1 MSDLHNRLMT
11 VDDFLLWAEKREG
24 GHYELVD
31 GSVHAMAPEQAGHAR
46 AKGDAYVALKTAIAR
61 AASPCEAMPDGMTVR
76 IDATSAYEPDALVYC
91 GKRLQRRADEV
102 PDPVIVVE
110 VLSPSTGRFDRFGK
124 LPGYFKVPSLRHYV
138 IVDLDHRVVI
148 HHGRTNGEIATHI
161 LGSGPLRLD
170 PPGLDLVV
178 EDLLGPVS
186 DEAE

>member
-1 MSDLHNRLMT
+1 M
-11 VDDFLLWAEKREG
+11 
-24 GHYELVD
+24 
-31 GSVHAMAPEQAGHAR
+31 
-46 AKGDAYVALKTAIAR
+46 
-61 AASPCEAMPDGMTVR
+61 
-76 IDATSAYEPDALVYC
+76 
-91 GKRLQRRADEV
+91 
-102 PDPVIVVE
+102 IVVE

-148 HHGRTNGEIATHI
+148 HHGRTDGEIATRI